1 MAQGAGK
8 KPSKPN
14 MALPKGGN
22 KGGGGG
28 GGSTAKSKKQSGGI
42 MKPQKAKSKSAADK
56 SVRKY
61 TAGMVAKTE
70 QMLGA
75 RAGHLEL
82 IGKGRKKALADGD
95 KIQKGGTRKFG

>member
-8 KPSKPN
+8 KSAKPN
-14 MALPKGGN
+14 PGLTKSGPKAK
-22 KGGGGG
+22 KG
-28 GGSTAKSKKQSGGI
+28 GGI
-42 MKPQKAKSKSAADK
+42 MKPQKAKNKTNADK
-56 SVRKY
+56 LTKKY

-82 IGKGRKKALADGD
+82 IGKGRKKAVADGD